1 MSCKFNN
8 FIFNIQIFILFLLK
22 ILIMS
27 NKEQLLVAL
36 KGKKD
41 NELGLR
47 YIEIERFW
55 SEGWLIK
62 SIIPLHT
69 NEDGE
74 ITLQFLL
81 ERKVGS

>member
-1 MSCKFNN
+1 
-8 FIFNIQIFILFLLK
+8 
-22 ILIMS
+22 MS
-27 NKEQLLVAL
+27 NKEQLLVAF
-36 KGKKD
+36 KGEKD

-74 ITLQFLL
+74 TTLQFLL
-81 ERKVGS
+81 ERKVGSQQLH